1 MGHSVRSTR
10 CDTTNMALFTGK
22 FVRTQNDNYEAV
34 MEKLGVS
41 WLLRKAA
48 GASTPV
54 MEISEAGGNWV
65 IKTSTTMKTMELKFR
80 LGEEFTENTA
90 DGRTTK
96 TTVTQEG
103 NTMVVQQKAIK
114 SGEKSVRSVRE
125 FDNDGVKVTI
135 TVEDVVATQYYKRQ

>member
-1 MGHSVRSTR
+1 MHSYSFFIFLPPILTK
-10 CDTTNMALFTGK
+10 FPPGK

-80 LGEEFTENTA
+80 
-90 DGRTTK
+90 
-96 TTVTQEG
+96 
-103 NTMVVQQKAIK
+103 
-114 SGEKSVRSVRE
+114 
-125 FDNDGVKVTI
+125 
-135 TVEDVVATQYYKRQ
+135 YYPNYF